1 MCADDDR
8 PAAEELAAR
17 LKHSARLAS
26 VGKLASSAAHEI
38 NQPLNVIRMAAFN
51 LRRAIQKG
59 TLDAESALQ
68 KLERID
74 TQIARAARLVGGM
87 KAFSPTGADTPT
99 NINPTEALATALEL
113 MAKRFT
119 GADIELIYSADET
132 TDNSTQDSSE
142 GTSEGTS
149 EEANKTIET
158 SPSAFQELIVNLLDN
173 AIEAYGEAPQRN
185 PLLEDEGLPPRW
197 IKVVETAQARELTI
211 TIEDAAGGVT
221 PKIAHQAFQPFITT
235 AEDGSHAG
243 LGLTVCASIAA
254 SMGGAVTLARTELGS
269 KATVSL
275 PLTESF

>member
-1 MCADDDR
+1 MSADDDR

-132 TDNSTQDSSE
+132 TDNSTEDSSE
-142 GTSEGTS
+142 GTSEA
-149 EEANKTIET
+149 ANKTIEA

>member
-1 MCADDDR
+1 MSADDDR

-113 MAKRFT
+113 MAKRFA

-132 TDNSTQDSSE
+132 TDNSTEDS
-142 GTSEGTS
+142 SEGTS
-149 EEANKTIET
+149 EEANKTIEA

-221 PKIAHQAFQPFITT
+221 QKIAHQAFQPFITT

>member
-1 MCADDDR
+1 LSADDDR

-51 LRRAIQKG
+51 LRRAIHKG
-59 TLDAESALQ
+59 TLDAESALK

-74 TQIARAARLVGGM
+74 TQVARAARLVGGM

-132 TDNSTQDSSE
+132 TDNSTEDGSE
-142 GTSEGTS
+142 GTF
-149 EEANKTIET
+149 EEANKTIEA

-185 PLLEDEGLPPRW
+185 PLLEDEGPPPRW

>member
-1 MCADDDR
+1 MSADDDR

-59 TLDAESALQ
+59 TLDAESALK

-99 NINPTEALATALEL
+99 NINPTETLATALEL

-132 TDNSTQDSSE
+132 TDNSTEDSSE
-142 GTSEGTS
+142 GTSEA
-149 EEANKTIET
+149 ANKTIEA

-269 KATVSL
+269 KAAVSL

>member
-1 MCADDDR
+1 MSADDDR

-26 VGKLASSAAHEI
+26 VGKLASCAAHEI

-59 TLDAESALQ
+59 TLDAESALK

-142 GTSEGTS
+142 GTSE
-149 EEANKTIET
+149 EANKTIEA

-197 IKVVETAQARELTI
+197 IKVVETAQAQELTI

>member
-1 MCADDDR
+1 MSADDDR

-132 TDNSTQDSSE
+132 TDNSTQES
-142 GTSEGTS
+142 SEGTS
-149 EEANKTIET
+149 EEANKTIEA

>member
-1 MCADDDR
+1 MSADDDR

-132 TDNSTQDSSE
+132 TDNSTQES
-142 GTSEGTS
+142 SEGTS
-149 EEANKTIET
+149 EEANKTIEA

-275 PLTESF
+275 PLTGSF

>member
-132 TDNSTQDSSE
+132 TDNSTEDSSE
-142 GTSEGTS
+142 GTSEA
-149 EEANKTIET
+149 ANKTIEA

-275 PLTESF
+275 PLKESF

>member
-1 MCADDDR
+1 MSADDDR

-51 LRRAIQKG
+51 LQRAIQKG

-132 TDNSTQDSSE
+132 TDNSTEDSSE
-142 GTSEGTS
+142 GTSEA
-149 EEANKTIET
+149 ANKTIEA

-173 AIEAYGEAPQRN
+173 AIDAYGEAPQRN

>member
-1 MCADDDR
+1 MSADDDR

-87 KAFSPTGADTPT
+87 KAFSPTGADTTT
-99 NINPTEALATALEL
+99 NINPTEALVTALEL

-132 TDNSTQDSSE
+132 TDNSTEDSSK
-142 GTSEGTS
+142 GTS
-149 EEANKTIET
+149 EEANKTIEA

>member
-132 TDNSTQDSSE
+132 TDNSTEDS
-142 GTSEGTS
+142 SEGTS
-149 EEANKTIET
+149 EEANKTIEA

-185 PLLEDEGLPPRW
+185 PLLEDEGLSPRW
-197 IKVVETAQARELTI
+197 IKVVETAQARDLTI

>member
-1 MCADDDR
+1 MSADDDR

-59 TLDAESALQ
+59 TLDAESALK

-87 KAFSPTGADTPT
+87 KAFSPTGADRPT

-132 TDNSTQDSSE
+132 TDNSTEDSSE
-142 GTSEGTS
+142 GTSE
-149 EEANKTIET
+149 EASKTIEA

>member
-1 MCADDDR
+1 MSADDDR

-59 TLDAESALQ
+59 TLDAESALK

-132 TDNSTQDSSE
+132 TDNSTEDSSE
-142 GTSEGTS
+142 GTSEA
-149 EEANKTIET
+149 ANKTIEA

>member
-1 MCADDDR
+1 LSADDDR

-87 KAFSPTGADTPT
+87 KAFSPTGADRPT

-142 GTSEGTS
+142 GTSE
-149 EEANKTIET
+149 EANKTIEA

-185 PLLEDEGLPPRW
+185 PLLEDEGPPPRW

>member
-1 MCADDDR
+1 MSADDDR

-51 LRRAIQKG
+51 LRRAIHKG
-59 TLDAESALQ
+59 TLDAESALK

-142 GTSEGTS
+142 GTSE
-149 EEANKTIET
+149 EANKTIEA

>member
-1 MCADDDR
+1 MSADDDR

-51 LRRAIQKG
+51 LRRAIEKG
-59 TLDAESALQ
+59 TLDAESALK

-87 KAFSPTGADTPT
+87 KAFSPSGADTPT

-132 TDNSTQDSSE
+132 TDNSTEDSSE
-142 GTSEGTS
+142 GTSE
-149 EEANKTIET
+149 EASKTIEA

>member
-1 MCADDDR
+1 MSADDDR

-59 TLDAESALQ
+59 TLDTESALK

-132 TDNSTQDSSE
+132 IDNSTEDSSE
-142 GTSEGTS
+142 GTSEA
-149 EEANKTIET
+149 ANKTIEA
-158 SPSAFQELIVNLLDN
+158 SPSAFQELMVNLLDN

-254 SMGGAVTLARTELGS
+254 SMGGAVTLVRTDLGS

-275 PLTESF
+275 PLSESF

>member
-1 MCADDDR
+1 MSADDDR

-132 TDNSTQDSSE
+132 IDNSTEDS
-142 GTSEGTS
+142 SEGTS
-149 EEANKTIET
+149 EEANKTIEA
-158 SPSAFQELIVNLLDN
+158 SPSAFQELMVNLLDN

-185 PLLEDEGLPPRW
+185 PLLEDEGLSPRW

>member
-1 MCADDDR
+1 MSADDDR

-51 LRRAIQKG
+51 LRRAIHKG
-59 TLDAESALQ
+59 TLDAESALK

-132 TDNSTQDSSE
+132 TDNSTEDGSE
-142 GTSEGTS
+142 GTF
-149 EEANKTIET
+149 EEANKTIEA

-185 PLLEDEGLPPRW
+185 PLLEDEGPPPRW

>member
-1 MCADDDR
+1 MSADDDR

-51 LRRAIQKG
+51 LRRAIEKG
-59 TLDAESALQ
+59 TLDAESALK

-132 TDNSTQDSSE
+132 TDNSTEDS
-142 GTSEGTS
+142 SEGTS
-149 EEANKTIET
+149 EEANKTIEA

-173 AIEAYGEAPQRN
+173 AIEAYGESPQRN

-254 SMGGAVTLARTELGS
+254 SMGGAVTLASTELGS

>member
-1 MCADDDR
+1 MSADDDR

-59 TLDAESALQ
+59 TLDAESALK

-132 TDNSTQDSSE
+132 IDNSTEDS
-142 GTSEGTS
+142 SEGTS
-149 EEANKTIET
+149 EEANKTIEA

-211 TIEDAAGGVT
+211 TIVDAAGGVT

>member
-1 MCADDDR
+1 MSADDDR

-51 LRRAIQKG
+51 LRRAIEKG
-59 TLDAESALQ
+59 TLDAESALK

-87 KAFSPTGADTPT
+87 KAFSPTGADRPT

-132 TDNSTQDSSE
+132 IDNSTEDSSE
-142 GTSEGTS
+142 GTSEA
-149 EEANKTIET
+149 ANKTIEA

-275 PLTESF
+275 PLTGSF

>member
-1 MCADDDR
+1 MSADDDR

-59 TLDAESALQ
+59 TLDAESALK

-142 GTSEGTS
+142 GTSE
-149 EEANKTIET
+149 EANKTIEA

-275 PLTESF
+275 PLTGSF

>member
-1 MCADDDR
+1 
-8 PAAEELAAR
+8 
-17 LKHSARLAS
+17 
-26 VGKLASSAAHEI
+26 LASSAAHEI

-87 KAFSPTGADTPT
+87 KAFSPTGADRPT

-142 GTSEGTS
+142 GTSE
-149 EEANKTIET
+149 EANKTIEA

>member
-1 MCADDDR
+1 MSADDDR

-132 TDNSTQDSSE
+132 TDNSTEDSSE
-142 GTSEGTS
+142 GTSEK
-149 EEANKTIET
+149 ANKTIEA

>member
-1 MCADDDR
+1 MSADDDR

-51 LRRAIQKG
+51 LRRAIEKG
-59 TLDAESALQ
+59 TLDAESALK

-142 GTSEGTS
+142 GTSE
-149 EEANKTIET
+149 EANKTIEA

-254 SMGGAVTLARTELGS
+254 SMGGAVILARTELGS

>member
-1 MCADDDR
+1 MSADDDR

-51 LRRAIQKG
+51 LQRAIQKG
-59 TLDAESALQ
+59 TLDAESALK

-132 TDNSTQDSSE
+132 TDNSTEDGSE
-142 GTSEGTS
+142 GTF
-149 EEANKTIET
+149 EEANKTIEA

>member
-1 MCADDDR
+1 LSADDDR

-132 TDNSTQDSSE
+132 TDNSTEDSSE
-142 GTSEGTS
+142 GTSEK
-149 EEANKTIET
+149 ANKTIEA

>member
-1 MCADDDR
+1 MSADDDR

-87 KAFSPTGADTPT
+87 KAFSPTGADRPT

-132 TDNSTQDSSE
+132 TDNSTEDGSE
-142 GTSEGTS
+142 GTF
-149 EEANKTIET
+149 EEANKTIEA

-185 PLLEDEGLPPRW
+185 PLLEDEGPPPRW

>member
-1 MCADDDR
+1 MSADDDR

-87 KAFSPTGADTPT
+87 KAFSPTGADRPT

-132 TDNSTQDSSE
+132 TDNSTEDGSE
-142 GTSEGTS
+142 GTF
-149 EEANKTIET
+149 EEANKTIEA

-275 PLTESF
+275 PLKESF

>member
-1 MCADDDR
+1 MSADDDR

-59 TLDAESALQ
+59 TLDAESALK

-132 TDNSTQDSSE
+132 TDNSSEDS
-142 GTSEGTS
+142 SEGTS
-149 EEANKTIET
+149 EEANKTIEA

-275 PLTESF
+275 PLTGSF

>member
-1 MCADDDR
+1 MSADDDR

-59 TLDAESALQ
+59 TLDAESALK

-132 TDNSTQDSSE
+132 TDNSTEDGSE
-142 GTSEGTS
+142 GTF
-149 EEANKTIET
+149 EEANKTIEA

-275 PLTESF
+275 PLKESF

>member
-1 MCADDDR
+1 MSADDDR

-17 LKHSARLAS
+17 LKYSARLAS

-119 GADIELIYSADET
+119 GADIELIYSAEET
-132 TDNSTQDSSE
+132 TDNSTEDS
-142 GTSEGTS
+142 SEGTS
-149 EEANKTIET
+149 EEANKTIEA

-275 PLTESF
+275 PLTGSF

>member
-1 MCADDDR
+1 MSADDDR
-8 PAAEELAAR
+8 PAAEELAVR

-51 LRRAIQKG
+51 LRRAIEKG
-59 TLDAESALQ
+59 TLDAESALK

-87 KAFSPTGADTPT
+87 KAFSPTGADTST

-132 TDNSTQDSSE
+132 TDNSTEDS
-142 GTSEGTS
+142 SEGTS
-149 EEANKTIET
+149 EEANKTIEA

-269 KATVSL
+269 KAAVSL

>member
-1 MCADDDR
+1 MSADDDR

-59 TLDAESALQ
+59 TLDAESALK

-74 TQIARAARLVGGM
+74 TQVARAARLVGGM

-132 TDNSTQDSSE
+132 TDNSTEDGSE
-142 GTSEGTS
+142 GTF
-149 EEANKTIET
+149 EEANKTIEA

-185 PLLEDEGLPPRW
+185 PLLEDEGPPPRW

-254 SMGGAVTLARTELGS
+254 SMGGAVKLARTELGS